1 MYGIFCVPLSIA
13 VGFKKKTH
21 IPREK
26 REVCV
31 LVYFYYLNTYL
42 DYSPEKHG
50 GNI

>member
-1 MYGIFCVPLSIA
+1 MVHGVPLSIA
-13 VGFKKKTH
+13 VGLKKPH

-31 LVYFYYLNTYL
+31 LVYYYYLNTYL
-42 DYSPEKHG
+42 DYSPEKPG